1 MACDRAQHYFKWSS
15 GDAQRSPRT
24 QPCYGPPCCLNAQQR
39 SLNQLIVCCIR
50 RSLFLDFLNCETA
63 QGQRMYK
70 YILILAA
77 ALFAFASTHAE
88 AARVQRTNTVCI
100 PTDDIMH
107 PCAYNPNFLQGV
119 RSIKVT
125 MKRERVSALTPERP
139 RRARYGR
146 RHQSYEPVQ
155 PYRTPVFTQVA
166 RTVVGA
172 VERVASVATQF
183 LPHPA
188 GCPRSAFCG
197 CATAVE
203 VFGTSQRRDLWLA
216 ANWLKFPKTTPAPGM
231 VAARH
236 GHVFTLKQQL
246 PNGAWLVADY
256 NSGGGKSRL
265 HVRSLSG
272 YTIVNPHG

>member
-1 MACDRAQHYFKWSS
+1 
-15 GDAQRSPRT
+15 
-24 QPCYGPPCCLNAQQR
+24 
-39 SLNQLIVCCIR
+39 
-50 RSLFLDFLNCETA
+50 
-63 QGQRMYK
+63 MYK

-88 AARVQRTNTVCI
+88 AARVQRTNTVCA
-100 PTDDIMH
+100 PTNDVMH

-125 MKRERVSALTPERP
+125 MKRERVSALTPEQP

-155 PYRTPVFTQVA
+155 PYRAPVFTQVA

-197 CATAVE
+197 CGAARE
-203 VFGTSQRRDLWLA
+203 LGINDRSLWLA
-216 ANWLKFPKTTPAPGM
+216 RSWYKFPRTAAAPNT
-231 VAARH
+231 VAVRPH
-236 GHVFTLKQQL
+236 HVFVLKQHV
-246 PNGAWLVADY
+246 GGDKWLVADY
-256 NSGGGKSRL
+256 NSGGRMSRL
-265 HVRSLSG
+265 HVRSISG
-272 YTIVNPHG
+272 YTIVSPS